1 MGSSPA
7 GRLDPAHR
15 RGPPPHGGAPMP
27 MTRTPGYSMAGSSAM
42 STNQGRSGLA
52 RGRRSFSLRSAVLT
66 ESRATSSQL
75 NCRPEKSRHGF
86 RLGSGS
92 PRLRG
97 WSPCSLRCSGPA
109 RFGSVGGT
117 RFRPRAAGCR
127 PPPGETRMI
136 GSARSPRPHE
146 KGDAALTLAG
156 PGVTEAGF
164 ALPRDAG
171 QRPVA
176 SSPGGG
182 PLSCAV
188 LAPEV
193 RAEKRAIPAV
203 GVCRL
208 GSLPPRPCG
217 PLCRP
222 PPGELAGGRRS
233 KPSPRFGSVS

>member
-1 MGSSPA
+1 MASTALWRGA
-7 GRLDPAHR
+7 HAHDPH
-15 RGPPPHGGAPMP
+15 
-27 MTRTPGYSMAGSSAM
+27 PGYSMAGSSAM

-182 PLSCAV
+182 PRSRAV